1 MTEEARKKVFQKMV
15 EGEIQSEQNISNLPF
30 GQVDS
35 IITSPPY
42 SNIATA
48 KEGAISPHMQGLIS
62 KLSGIPVK
70 EFAHNVEK
78 LKEAVKIAQS
88 KIPFKY
94 SDSPNNIGNLPL
106 GDIDC
111 CITSPPYEGSLEGT
125 TRHTRGGIASR
136 DPTLARTGSYA
147 TVMSFGV
154 PVGSPNKSNIG
165 NMKRE
170 TYLQAMFRVYGEMW
184 KVLKPGGH
192 AIVVVKPFV
201 RNKEVVDLPWHTW
214 LLMQRV
220 GFQLAKLYKLRL
232 KQESFWRILYYK
244 NHPEV
249 PRLRHEYVLVC
260 RKPTDGEQSEA
271 SSVPQVDS
279 IEFLAE
285 SLRREKVN
293 KTLSAFLRSLRVGC
307 RPA

>member
-1 MTEEARKKVFQKMV
+1 VGADENKYGRWKKGTAKKHSYTQH
-15 EGEIQSEQNISNLPF
+15 GEPCK
-30 GQVDS
+30 VD
-35 IITSPPY
+35 IVITSPPY
-42 SNIATA
+42 AD
-48 KEGAISPHMQGLIS
+48 S
-62 KLSGIPVK
+62 KKAEEVK
-70 EFAHNVEK
+70 PEEVEKYAERWEENVEK
-78 LKEAVKIAQS
+78 RKWNSWGKSFHTPGRLMGIKS
-88 KIPFKY
+88 LMDGY
-94 SDSPNNIGNLPL
+94 SNGKGNIGNLPL

-136 DPTLARTGSYA
+136 DPALARTGSYA

-154 PVGSPNKSNIG
+154 PVGYSPNKSNIG

-192 AIVVVKPFV
+192 AIVVVKPFI
-201 RNKEVVDLPWHTW
+201 RNKKVVDLPWHTW

-271 SSVPQVDS
+271 SSAPQVDS

-285 SLRREKVN
+285 SLRRERVN
-293 KTLSAFLRSLRVGC
+293 KTLSAFLRSLRVG
-307 RPA
+307 RRG